1 MIGERIKKRR
11 SELGMTQQELADA
24 VQISR
29 NSLSRIETAA
39 VPNMTVYTAM
49 RLAKVLGISMD
60 FLVYGEC

>member
-11 SELGMTQQELADA
+11 KELGITQQELAA
-24 VQISR
+24 KVGVSR
-29 NSLSRIETAA
+29 NSLSRIETAD

-49 RLAKVLGISMD
+49 RIAQALGISMD

>member
-11 SELGMTQQELADA
+11 KAIGMTQQELADA
-24 VQISR
+24 VEISR
-29 NSLSRIETAA
+29 NSLSRIETSA

-49 RLAKVLGISMD
+49 RIAQALGISMD

>member
-11 SELGMTQQELADA
+11 KELGITQQELAA
-24 VQISR
+24 KVGVSR
-29 NSLSRIETAA
+29 NSLSRIETAD

-49 RLAKVLGISMD
+49 RIAQVLGISMD

>member
-11 SELGMTQQELADA
+11 TELGMTQQELADA

-29 NSLSRIETAA
+29 NSLSRIETAV
-39 VPNMTVYTAM
+39 VPNFTVYTAM

>member
-1 MIGERIKKRR
+1 MGERIKDCR
-11 SELGMTQQELADA
+11 SKIGMTQQELADA

-29 NSLSRIETAA
+29 NSLSRIETSA

-49 RLAKVLGISMD
+49 RIAHALGITMD

>member
-1 MIGERIKKRR
+1 MIGERIRKRR
-11 SELGMTQQELADA
+11 KEFGMTQQELADA

-29 NSLSRIETAA
+29 NSLSRIETAD

-49 RLAKVLGISMD
+49 RIAKALGISMD